1 LTKQAPSAIIKTL
14 QKKGNKKMSYTNWN
28 DPPKCSTCAHLGD
41 LTLEDVAACNCC
53 ENYNF
58 YEPREE
64 K

>member
-1 LTKQAPSAIIKTL
+1 LTKVKPCDIIKA
-14 QKKGNKKMSYTNWN
+14 QQRKGVKKMS

-41 LTLEDVAACNCC
+41 LTADDVACCNCC